1 MRMYQVGAYSVMHG
15 RVKMRQYV
23 SISVIDWLK
32 CLIAD
37 ELKFDV
43 TYEKKL
49 FVFAS
54 KLRSA
59 SVSYILNCV
68 QVKYMYLLIW
78 VLQNFKFIQWLD
90 ETLQ

>member
-1 MRMYQVGAYSVMHG
+1 MQEITETKYAQFVLDLMRMYQVGAYSVMHG

-54 KLRSA
+54 KLSLLP
-59 SVSYILNCV
+59 SVI
-68 QVKYMYLLIW
+68 
-78 VLQNFKFIQWLD
+78 F
-90 ETLQ
+90 